1 MKSKKLISL
10 FLVISLMFSVIS
22 ACGTSSNTSNSSGD
36 ENKKSTV
43 FTWGS
48 SSLGSQ
54 GYIIIEA
61 LASTANKHVDFRN
74 TSISTAGGSENM
86 VLLNQGEIAFGQAT
100 SSDLYNAYHGVKPF
114 DKEIE
119 FAQVFA
125 YGFWSLPILVLE
137 DSDIKTVEDLK
148 GKKLSV
154 GTAGGASASLINTVL
169 EEYGIADQVTYEYL
183 NPNES
188 AKALGQGQVDAIAL
202 WHMAGSL
209 ASASLQELALTHKFR
224 PIPFDPD
231 ILKRVS
237 ENNEGVQSTIT
248 LKSAF
253 EFYKED
259 TLSPGITG
267 MLVTTPDQDE
277 EKVYELVKALYENSE
292 QAQQIGPELAY
303 FRLDYAVEGLVPQ
316 YPVHPGAARYFKEAG
331 IWKDN
336 MVISE

>member
-1 MKSKKLISL
+1 MKSKKTIVIFLMFI
-10 FLVISLMFSVIS
+10 LVIVAS
-22 ACGTSSNTSNSSGD
+22 ACGSNSNGDDSSGE
-36 ENKKSTV
+36 ENKKAPV

-61 LASTANKHVDFRN
+61 LASTANKHVGFKN
-74 TSISTAGGSENM
+74 SSISTAGGAENM
-86 VLLNQGEIAFGQAT
+86 VLLDQEEIDFGQAT
-100 SSDLYNAYHGVKPF
+100 SSDLFNAYHGEKPF

-148 GKKLSV
+148 GKRISV
-154 GTAGGASASLINTVL
+154 GTAGGASAAMIDNVFQ
-169 EEYGIADQVTYEYL
+169 EYGIEDEIRYEYL

-188 AKALGQGQVDAIAL
+188 AAALGQGQVDAIAL

-209 ASASLQELALTHKFR
+209 ASASLQELALTHEFR
-224 PIPFDPD
+224 PIPFDAD
-231 ILKRVS
+231 ILRRVS
-237 ENNEGVQSTIT
+237 GNNEGIQTTTT

-253 EFYKED
+253 DFYTED
-259 TLSPGITG
+259 TLAPGITG
-267 MLVTTPDQDE
+267 MLVTSPDQDE
-277 EKVYELVKALYENSE
+277 EIVYELVKELYENTD
-292 QAQQIGPELAY
+292 QVQQIGKELAY

-316 YPVHPGAARYFKEAG
+316 YPVHPGAARYFKEVG
-331 IWKDN
+331 VWKDN
-336 MVISE
+336 MIISGE